1 MGYRWYDT
9 RQVAV
14 AYPFGFGLS
23 YASFVYSDLRL
34 ESTAD
39 GFDVSFVLSNTSN
52 RDAEEV
58 AQVYVTRPNS
68 RLERPAKELKGFR
81 RVMVKAG
88 ERKLVTIQIRHSDL
102 SDWNEATQSWK
113 LWRT

>member
-1 MGYRWYDT
+1 
-9 RQVAV
+9 
-14 AYPFGFGLS
+14 
-23 YASFVYSDLRL
+23 VYSDLRL

-39 GFDVSFVLSNTSN
+39 GFDVSFVLSNTSS

-58 AQVYVTRPNS
+58 AQVYVSRPNS

-88 ERKLVTIQIRHSDL
+88 ERKGVTIQIRHSDL
-102 SDWNEATQSWK
+102 SDWDEATQSWK
-113 LWRT
+113 LEPGNVNVLVGNSSDHLPIQKTIKIN